1 MDIKQLRALVAL
13 AEQGNYRQAASRLC
27 ISQPALSKQIQALE
41 TQLGVRLFACI
52 GGPSGRVRPMTRSWR
67 G

>member
-41 TQLGVRLFACI
+41 TQLGVRLFE
-52 GGPSGRVRPMTRSWR
+52 R